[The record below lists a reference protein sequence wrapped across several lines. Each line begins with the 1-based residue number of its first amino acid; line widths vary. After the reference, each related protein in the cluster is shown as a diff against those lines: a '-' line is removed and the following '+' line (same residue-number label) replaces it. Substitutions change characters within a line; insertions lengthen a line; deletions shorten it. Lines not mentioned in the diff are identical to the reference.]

1 MKRFHW
7 PWIRR
12 EQTPDCVEEESGVL
26 IVQGD
31 EVICTPKA
39 GTFRW
44 TGPYNADC
52 ELRFKRAFVL
62 DRKNWNVGISECVYR
77 VRNREF
83 KDLSF
88 AKGTTLRTFPDGS
101 QLRVHEDGT
110 KFLFEGSSSP
120 TFDLEDRLW
129 SGVSKTVAY
138 QDGGGVHLIHCMHG
152 YQIPRIFIFL
162 ELEKSIPSFDEWMK
176 QLDEG

>member
-1 MKRFHW
+1 MSKYTEEFKRNAIELMKQAGITKACKEMKLAHCTIYRW
-7 PWIRR
+7 RR
-12 EQTPDCVEEESGVL
+12 ELERISANESDDSGSKDMNTFFEYQTSKEQPQPEPDVQVPDEAEEGL
-26 IVQGD
+26 
-31 EVICTPKA
+31 
-39 GTFRW
+39 
-44 TGPYNADC
+44 
-52 ELRFKRAFVL
+52 
-62 DRKNWNVGISECVYR
+62 SENNDTIR
-77 VRNREF
+77 
-83 KDLSF
+83 
-88 AKGTTLRTFPDGS
+88 
-101 QLRVHEDGT
+101 HGT

-138 QDGGGVHLIHCMHG
+138 RDGGGVHLIHCMHG